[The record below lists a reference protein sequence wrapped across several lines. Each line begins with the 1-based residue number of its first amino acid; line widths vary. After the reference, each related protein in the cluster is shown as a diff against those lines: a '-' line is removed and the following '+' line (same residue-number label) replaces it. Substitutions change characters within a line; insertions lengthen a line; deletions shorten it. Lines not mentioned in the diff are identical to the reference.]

1 MIFVARSLN
10 YNSKFVKQSLPW
22 KIFLRNLVTPALCL
36 YGRPLL
42 FLSLFLSLSKEEA
55 AVDRQ
60 PPWSQNLFQQ
70 QTDTLWEIKHGGI
83 LSQWNHYIPPT
94 LFSCTVG
101 ESQWERQ
108 NEKELRLSVGL
119 FRSEGARLIGRARTQ
134 RASERALVIW
144 SVRQLGLSSET
155 QRGEV
160 GDHVWGPPSCYCP

>member
-1 MIFVARSLN
+1 MENISSKSCDASIVPLWPTSSFSFSFSRSFKEG
-10 YNSKFVKQSLPW
+10 SH
-22 KIFLRNLVTPALCL
+22 
-36 YGRPLL
+36 GR
-42 FLSLFLSLSKEEA
+42 A
-55 AVDRQ
+55 IDRQ

-108 NEKELRLSVGL
+108 HEKEPRLSVGL